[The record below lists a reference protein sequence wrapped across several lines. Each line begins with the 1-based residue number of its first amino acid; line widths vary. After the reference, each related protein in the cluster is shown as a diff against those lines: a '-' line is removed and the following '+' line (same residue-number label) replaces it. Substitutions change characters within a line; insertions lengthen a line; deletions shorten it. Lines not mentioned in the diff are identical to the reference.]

1 MTLYRRGNVWWSRI
15 EVNKRVYQ
23 FSTKTGNKNTARSVE
38 ATFRAEKI
46 KGITGVEAP
55 TLYDF
60 SAQFINSLPGR
71 VSKQTYRFYV
81 CHWMP
86 LLEFES
92 IAECRLDRI
101 GSAVIEQFI
110 TWRRK
115 SVSTV
120 TVNHNLRTLR
130 RALHRAVEWNL
141 IAKVPKITLLPNEH
155 QREYVLSVETVD
167 KFATKEKGLIGKLVP
182 FLVDTGLRRREV
194 VELTWDNVNF
204 AERYIHVAKGKTK
217 SARRKIPMTQRVET
231 ILKSLPKCD
240 ERVFTRNGRRI
251 SIDWISHAF
260 LHARKR
266 LGLPDDAVLHST
278 RHTFCTRLGE
288 RGASAFDIQ
297 RLAGHSSITISQR
310 YVHPSSDQLDA
321 AIALLN

>member
-15 EVNKRVYQ
+15 EVHKRVYQ

-38 ATFRAEKI
+38 ATFRTEKL

-55 TLYDF
+55 TLYNF

-71 VSKQTYRFYV
+71 VSKETYRFYI
-81 CHWMP
+81 CHWMS
-86 LLEFES
+86 LLEFEPL
-92 IAECRLDRI
+92 AECRLDRI

-120 TVNHNLRTLR
+120 SVNHNLRTLR

-141 IAKVPKITLLPNEH
+141 ISKVPKITLLPNEH
-155 QREYVLSVETVD
+155 QREYVLSDKTVEQ
-167 KFATKEKGLIGKLVP
+167 FAAKEKGLIGKLVP

-194 VELTWDNVNF
+194 TELTWDCVNF
-204 AERYIHVAKGKTK
+204 DERFVEIRKGKTK
-217 SARRKIPMTQRVET
+217 FARRKIPLTQRAEA
-231 ILKSLPKCD
+231 ILKNLPKCD

-251 SIDWISHAF
+251 DTNWISHAF
-260 LHARKR
+260 LYARRR
-266 LGLPDDAVLHST
+266 LKLPEEAVLHST
-278 RHTFCTRLGE
+278 RHTFCTRLGK

-310 YVHPSSDQLDA
+310 YVHPSTDQLDA
-321 AIALLN
+321 AIKLLD